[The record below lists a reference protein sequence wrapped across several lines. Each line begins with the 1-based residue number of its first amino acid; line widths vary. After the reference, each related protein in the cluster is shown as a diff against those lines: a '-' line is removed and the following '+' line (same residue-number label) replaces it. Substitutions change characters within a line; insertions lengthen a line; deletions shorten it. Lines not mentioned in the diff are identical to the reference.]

1 MKCTEVAPLL
11 GACLDGEL
19 DAARRQAIADHLAA
33 CPACCRTSVAFGA
46 LDRALAPRRLAPRA
60 PAGLAESVETLLFA
74 PRHAGWRRWLGSP
87 AAIAAPG
94 VLALAL
100 ATWSLLAPAPPAPA
114 AVRVVFHI
122 SESEGAANALR
133 NLGNHLQAAP
143 EARVV
148 VVAHNSGVD
157 FLLQGATDAA
167 GEPFEQT
174 VRRYRE
180 RGVTFRICRNTLER
194 RAIPDAQVIDAAEI
208 VPSGIAEIG
217 RLQARE
223 GFVYMRL

>member
-19 DAARRQAIADHLAA
+19 DAARRQAIVEHLAT
-33 CPACCRTSVAFGA
+33 CPACCRTAGAFAA

-60 PAGLAESVETLLFA
+60 PAGLAEGIEKLLFV
-74 PRHAGWRRWLGSP
+74 PPPSRWRRWLGSP

-100 ATWSLLAPAPPAPA
+100 ATWTLLAPPPPPAA

-143 EARVV
+143 EAKVV
-148 VVAHNSGVD
+148 VVAHNNGVD
-157 FLLQGATDAA
+157 FLLQGATDAG
-167 GEPFEQT
+167 GEPFERT

-180 RGVTFRICRNTLER
+180 RGVSFRICRNTLER